1 MPPPER
7 MQRTRGSPPAFRR
20 APVKVE
26 HKIVAAFAVAFLVF
40 VLVGIVIIHEA
51 RAHGDHNQWVV
62 HTYEV
67 LDRINGVSDA
77 VDQIESG
84 GRGYLLTGK
93 RDYLEPYETGIN
105 NAGARLEELRRLTA
119 DNPIQQTRID
129 RLQTLVNRAISY
141 LHDKIETRQ
150 RAGLAA
156 VAPLIGTASKE
167 NVDQV
172 RFATGEMK
180 RTENELLDQ
189 RNKESEQSAHLT
201 LTSFVLF
208 LALALMMLGTF
219 FFFIWHDLAA
229 RRRAEDA
236 LRTSDA
242 RFRGVLDGAPD
253 AMVISDAAG
262 AIQMVNSQ
270 AVTLFGYS
278 REDFSGRTLD
288 DLLMR
293 RDAPGESEPE
303 PDQKAS
309 DRVVTDF
316 QALAAKYDGVRKS
329 GDLFP
334 IDMSRRPLEVAG
346 QQWLISAI
354 RDRTEQERA
363 EEALGKY
370 SLDLARSNAELER
383 FAYVAS
389 HDLQEPLR
397 MVSSYT
403 QLLSRRYK
411 GKLDSN
417 ADEFIAYAVDGA
429 SRMQKLINDLLAL
442 SRVGTQAQPS
452 EPVDTGVTLRRVL
465 SDLKGT
471 IEAAEATVDSPGQM
485 PTVLA
490 DGTQIGQLFQN
501 LIGNAL
507 KFRGPQPPRVEIT
520 VEPAEGNF
528 WRFSFRDNG
537 IGIEPQYFERIFVI
551 FQRLH
556 GKENYPGT
564 GIGLAI
570 CKKIVERHGGHLRVE
585 SEPGQG
591 ANFLF
596 TLPAAV

>member
-1 MPPPER
+1 MDSLRP
-7 MQRTRGSPPAFRR
+7 SA

-26 HKIVAAFAVAFLVF
+26 HKIVAAFVVAFLALA
-40 VLVGIVIIHEA
+40 LVGVVTFHEA
-51 RAHGDHNQWVV
+51 RVHGDYNHWII

-67 LDRINGVSDA
+67 QGKISGVTDS
-77 VDQIESG
+77 VDQLESG

-93 RDYLEPYETGIN
+93 KDYLESYQSGID

-119 DNPIQQTRID
+119 DNPIQQARIE

-141 LHDKIETRQ
+141 LHDKIELRLK
-150 RAGLAA
+150 AGVEA
-156 VAPLIGTASKE
+156 VAPLIGTESKE

-172 RFATGEMK
+172 RFAAGEMR
-180 RTENELLDQ
+180 RTEAELLDQ
-189 RNKESEQSAHLT
+189 RSKESEESARRT

-208 LALALMMLGTF
+208 LALAMVMLGAF
-219 FFFIWHDLAA
+219 FVFIWHDLAA
-229 RRRAEDA
+229 RRRADDA
-236 LRTSDA
+236 LRESDA
-242 RFRGVLDGAPD
+242 KFRGVLDGAPD

-270 AVTLFGYS
+270 AVELFGYS
-278 REDFSGRTLD
+278 REDFTCRTLGS
-288 DLLMR
+288 LLVR
-293 RDAPGESEPE
+293 RDDPGQVESEPA
-303 PDQKAS
+303 QKVS
-309 DRVVTDF
+309 DDAVIHF
-316 QALAAKYDGVRKS
+316 KALSAKYDGVRKN

-334 IDMSRRPLEVAG
+334 VEMNRSPLEVGG
-346 QQWLISAI
+346 QQLLISAI
-354 RDRTEQERA
+354 RDRTEQEQA
-363 EEALGKY
+363 EEALSKY

-411 GKLDSN
+411 GKLDAN

-429 SRMQKLINDLLAL
+429 NRMQKLINDLLAL
-442 SRVGTQAQPS
+442 SRVGTQARPS
-452 EPVDTGVTLRRVL
+452 EPVDTGVVLGRVL
-465 SDLKGT
+465 SDMQGT
-471 IEAAEATVDSPGQM
+471 MESAGAIVDAPESM

-501 LIGNAL
+501 LIGNGL
-507 KFRGPQPPRVEIT
+507 KFKGAEPPRVEIG
-520 VEPAEGNF
+520 VERAEDGF
-528 WRFSFRDNG
+528 WRFSFKDNG
-537 IGIEPQYFERIFVI
+537 IGIEPQYFDRIFVI

-570 CKKIVERHGGHLRVE
+570 CKKIVERHGGKLWVE
-585 SEPGQG
+585 SQPGHG

-596 TLPAAV
+596 TLPAAI

>member
-1 MPPPER
+1 MD
-7 MQRTRGSPPAFRR
+7 RR
-20 APVKVE
+20 RLSDAPVKVE
-26 HKIVAAFAVAFLVF
+26 HKIVAAFAVAFLAIL
-40 VLVGIVIIHEA
+40 LVGIVTFHEA

-67 LDRINGVSDA
+67 LDRINGVSNA

-93 RDYLEPYETGIN
+93 RDYLEPYQTGID

-129 RLQTLVNRAISY
+129 RLETLVNRAISS
-141 LHDKIETRQ
+141 LHDKIDTRQ
-150 RAGLAA
+150 HAG
-156 VAPLIGTASKE
+156 VEEVGPSMGTESKE

-180 RTENELLDQ
+180 RTEKDLLDH
-189 RNKESEQSAHLT
+189 RNKEADDSARRT

-208 LALALMMLGTF
+208 LTLAMLMLGAF

-229 RRRAEDA
+229 RRRAEEA
-236 LRTSDA
+236 LRASDA
-242 RFRGVLDGAPD
+242 RLRGVLDGAPD

-278 REDFSGRTLD
+278 RDDFSGRKLGTL
-288 DLLMR
+288 LVER
-293 RDAPGESEPE
+293 ETPAGSEPE

-309 DRVVTDF
+309 DSAMTNF
-316 QALAAKYDGVRKS
+316 KALAAKYDGVRKN
-329 GDLFP
+329 GELFP
-334 IDMSRRPLEVAG
+334 VDMSRSPLEVGG
-346 QQWLISAI
+346 QPLLISAV

-452 EPVDTGVTLRRVL
+452 EPVDTGATLRRVL
-465 SDLKGT
+465 SDLKGA
-471 IEAAEATVDSPGQM
+471 IESAGATVNPPEQM

-507 KFRGPQPPRVEIT
+507 KFQGPQPPRIDIT
-520 VEPAEGNF
+520 VERAEGDF
-528 WRFSFRDNG
+528 WQFSFQDNG

-556 GKENYPGT
+556 GKEHYPGT

-570 CKKIVERHGGHLRVE
+570 CKKIVERHGGKLWVE
-585 SEPGQG
+585 SQPGQG